1 MLSPLE
7 RSLANDIKKKKN
19 PHDYVTLNRSAHDQ
33 CLLLVITSEREF
45 KIQFGNESRISRQ
58 RNINK

>member
-7 RSLANDIKKKKN
+7 RSLANDIKKN

-33 CLLLVITSEREF
+33 CLLLVVTSEREF